1 MTTVRTASGSTF
13 KTQGLRARIAAALGV
28 VLAIGLLAATP
39 ADARRGGSFGSR
51 GSRTYSQP
59 APTSTAPGYTAP
71 VQRSMTA
78 PGGAPGG
85 TTYQP
90 GYRPSYA
97 PGYAPGYGYNR
108 SPFSGFLGGLVAG
121 GLIGGLLSGGHHW
134 GGGWGGYGWGGGG
147 GGLLTIILQLVILFV
162 VVSLVMRMFRRRSG
176 YAEPMFAGSGPGPSA
191 SFLGGAPPFGSGP
204 QPGPNGFAG
213 GGYGGTAVPPTAGW
227 DIPITPQDQQTFER
241 LLMEI
246 QDAFAHEDYARLRER
261 CTPEVMGYLAEEL
274 SDNATHGRKNDVTGT
289 RLLQADVGEAWR
301 EGDTEYATA
310 SMKFESI
317 DIMRDR
323 NTGAVLSGDP
333 SHPTQATELWTFARH
348 MGGEWKLSAIQ
359 S

>member
-1 MTTVRTASGSTF
+1 MNTARSQDHS
-13 KTQGLRARIAAALGV
+13 KPNLKARIAAALGV
-28 VLAIGLLAATP
+28 VLAIGLLAASP

-78 PGGAPGG
+78 PG
-85 TTYQP
+85 TTTTAQP
-90 GYRPSYA
+90 GYRPAYA
-97 PGYAPGYGYNR
+97 PGYAPGFGYSPFGR
-108 SPFSGFLGGLVAG
+108 SPFGGFMGGLIAG
-121 GLIGGLLSGGHHW
+121 GLIGGLFGHHW

-147 GGLLTIILQLVILFV
+147 GGLLTILVQLLILFFI
-162 VVSLVMRMFRRRSG
+162 VSLVMRMFRRRASD
-176 YAEPMFAGSGPGPSA
+176 EPVFAGSGPAPGA
-191 SFLGGAPPFGSGP
+191 SFLGGAPSFGGGP
-204 QPGPNGFAG
+204 GYGGP
-213 GGYGGTAVPPTAGW
+213 GYGGTAVPPTGGW
-227 DIPITPQDQQTFER
+227 EIPITPQDQQTFER

-246 QDAFAHEDYARLRER
+246 QDAYAHEDYARLRER

-310 SMKFESI
+310 SMRFESV

-333 SHPTQATELWTFARH
+333 NTPTQATELWTFARH

>member
-1 MTTVRTASGSTF
+1 MTTVRTASGSTL
-13 KTQGLRARIAAALGV
+13 KTKLAAALGMV
-28 VLAIGLLAATP
+28 MAIGLLAATP

-51 GSRTYSQP
+51 GTRTYSQP
-59 APTSTAPGYTAP
+59 APTSTSPGYTAP

-78 PGGAPGG
+78 PGGAPG
-85 TTYQP
+85 YQP
-90 GYRPSYA
+90 GYRPGYA
-97 PGYAPGYGYNR
+97 PGYASGLGGYGYNR
-108 SPFSGFLGGLVAG
+108 HPFGGFLGGLVAG

-134 GGGWGGYGWGGGG
+134 GGGWGGSGWGGGG
-147 GGLLTIILQLVILFV
+147 GGLLTIIIQLVVLFFIV
-162 VVSLVMRMFRRRSG
+162 NLVLRIFRRRSG
-176 YAEPMFAGSGPGPSA
+176 YADPAFAGPGPGPQA
-191 SFLGGAPPFGSGP
+191 SPFMGGAPSFGGGGGP
-204 QPGPNGFAG
+204 QRGYG
-213 GGYGGTAVPPTAGW
+213 GGYGGTAVPPSAGW
-227 DIPITPQDQQTFER
+227 DIPISAQDQQTFER
-241 LLMEI
+241 LLMEV
-246 QDAFAHEDYARLRER
+246 QDAYAHEDYARLRER

-310 SMKFESI
+310 SMRFESI

-333 SHPTQATELWTFARH
+333 NTPTQAVEVWTFARH
-348 MGGEWKLSAIQ
+348 TGGDWKLSAIQ

>member
-1 MTTVRTASGSTF
+1 MTKTRSVDRSSL
-13 KTQGLRARIAAALGV
+13 KTQSGARKGFAAALGIA
-28 VLAIGLLAATP
+28 LAVGLLAASP

-78 PGGAPGG
+78 PGS

-97 PGYAPGYGYNR
+97 PGYGYGYNR
-108 SPFSGFLGGLVAG
+108 SPFGGFLGGLVAG

-147 GGLLTIILQLVILFV
+147 GGLLTILIQLIILFV
-162 VVSLVMRMFRRRSG
+162 IVSVVMRMFRRR
-176 YAEPMFAGSGPGPSA
+176 AAFDEPMFAGPGPGPSA
-191 SFLGGAPPFGSGP
+191 SFLGGAPPFGGGGP
-204 QPGPNGFAG
+204 QP

-227 DIPITPQDQQTFER
+227 QIPITPQDQQAFER

-246 QDAFAHEDYARLRER
+246 QDAYAHEDYGRLRER

-301 EGDTEYATA
+301 EGDTDYATA
-310 SMKFESI
+310 SMRFESI

-333 SHPTQATELWTFARH
+333 NHATQAVELWTFARH
-348 MGGEWKLSAIQ
+348 MGGDWKLSAIQ

>member
-1 MTTVRTASGSTF
+1 MT
-13 KTQGLRARIAAALGV
+13 KTRSIDRSSLKTKFVAALGIA
-28 VLAIGLLAATP
+28 LAVGLLAASP

-59 APTSTAPGYTAP
+59 APTATAPGYTGP
-71 VQRSMTA
+71 VQRSMT
-78 PGGAPGG
+78 APGG

-90 GYRPSYA
+90 GYRPGYA
-97 PGYAPGYGYNR
+97 PGYAPGFGYNR
-108 SPFSGFLGGLVAG
+108 SPFGGFLGGLVAG

-147 GGLLTIILQLVILFV
+147 GGLLTIIIQLVVLFFV
-162 VVSLVMRMFRRRSG
+162 INLVMRMFRRRAG
-176 YAEPMFAGSGPGPSA
+176 YEEPMFAGPGPSSS
-191 SFLGGAPPFGSGP
+191 SFLGGAPSFGGGP
-204 QPGPNGFAG
+204 RPGYG

-227 DIPITPQDQQTFER
+227 DIPISPQDQQAFER

-246 QDAFAHEDYARLRER
+246 QDAYAHEDYARLRER

-301 EGDTEYATA
+301 EGDTDYATA

-323 NTGAVLSGDP
+323 STGAVLSGDP
-333 SHPTQATELWTFARH
+333 NTPTQAVEMWTFARH
-348 MGGEWKLSAIQ
+348 TGGDWKLSAIQ
-359 S
+359 T

>member
-1 MTTVRTASGSTF
+1 MT
-13 KTQGLRARIAAALGV
+13 KTRSVDRSSLKTKFAAALGIA
-28 VLAIGLLAATP
+28 LAVGLLAASP

-78 PGGAPGG
+78 PGG

-97 PGYAPGYGYNR
+97 PGYAPGYGAGR
-108 SPFSGFLGGLVAG
+108 SPFGGFLGGLVAG

-147 GGLLTIILQLVILFV
+147 GGLLTIIIQLVVLFFI
-162 VVSLVMRMFRRRSG
+162 VSLVMRFFRRRAG
-176 YAEPMFAGSGPGPSA
+176 YEEPMFAGAGPGAAGS
-191 SFLGGAPPFGSGP
+191 SFLGGAPSFGGGP
-204 QPGPNGFAG
+204 QPGYGA
-213 GGYGGTAVPPTAGW
+213 GYGGTAVPPTPGW
-227 DIPITPQDQQTFER
+227 QIPITPQDQQAFER
-241 LLMEI
+241 MLMEI
-246 QDAFAHEDYARLRER
+246 QDAYAHEDYGRLRER

-274 SDNATHGRKNDVTGT
+274 SDNATHGRKNDVTGV

-301 EGDTEYATA
+301 EGDTDYATA
-310 SMKFESI
+310 SMRFESI

-333 SHPTQATELWTFARH
+333 NTPTQAVELWTFARH
-348 MGGEWKLSAIQ
+348 MGGDWKLSAIQ

>member
-1 MTTVRTASGSTF
+1 MTTVRTASEF
-13 KTQGLRARIAAALGV
+13 KLKAKIAAALGV

-59 APTSTAPGYTAP
+59 APTATAPGFTAP

-78 PGGAPGG
+78 PGSAPGG
-85 TTYQP
+85 ATYQP
-90 GYRPSYA
+90 GYRP
-97 PGYAPGYGYNR
+97 GYAPGYSPGFGYSPFGR
-108 SPFSGFLGGLVAG
+108 SPFGGFMGGLVAG
-121 GLIGGLLSGGHHW
+121 GLIGGLFGHHW

-162 VVSLVMRMFRRRSG
+162 IVSLVMRIFRRRTG
-176 YAEPMFAGSGPGPSA
+176 FAEPMFAGPSPGPSA
-191 SFLGGAPPFGSGP
+191 SFLGGAPSFGGP
-204 QPGPNGFAG
+204 QPGYAG
-213 GGYGGTAVPPTAGW
+213 GFGGTAVPPTAGW
-227 DIPITPQDQQTFER
+227 EIAITPQDQQAFER
-241 LLMEI
+241 LLMEV
-246 QDAFAHEDYARLRER
+246 QDAYAHEDYARLRER

-274 SDNATHGRKNDVTGT
+274 SDNATHGRKNDVIGT

-301 EGDTEYATA
+301 EGDTDYATA

-323 NTGAVLSGDP
+323 STGAVLSGDP
-333 SHPTQATELWTFARH
+333 NHPTQATELWTFARH
-348 MGGEWKLSAIQ
+348 MGGDWKLSAIQ